1 MDKVN
6 YRVVEEEKN
15 VLIFMDKLDE
25 EDFILSSV
33 AIPVLEFLN
42 MLDKN
47 IINEY
52 LTKLENKIIEIL
64 SYIIYENNS
73 TKTLLELIQLT
84 EKRDSIKDYLLTL

>member
-33 AIPVLEFLN
+33 AIPVLEFLT

-47 IINEY
+47 IITEY

-64 SYIIYENNS
+64 SYVIYENNS
-73 TKTLLELIQLT
+73 TKTLLELIELT
-84 EKRDSIKDYLLTL
+84 QKRDSIKDYLLTL